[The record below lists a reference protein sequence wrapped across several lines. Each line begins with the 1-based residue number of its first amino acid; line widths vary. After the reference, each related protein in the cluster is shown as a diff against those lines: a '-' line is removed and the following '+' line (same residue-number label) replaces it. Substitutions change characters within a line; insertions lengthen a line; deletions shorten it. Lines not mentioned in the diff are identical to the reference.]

1 MLWLAATLPLFTPTA
16 EAGSRWL
23 QNDVFTGEGS
33 AYIVA
38 RMGTDECVASLF
50 ETDPSEYPF
59 TFNKVQVLLLAEGD
73 KSLTANFAVEFW
85 SMETQSFGGALQLD
99 EEVAQFTSSS
109 SAYNEVTVA
118 DLEVDLP
125 ELSSAYV
132 AVALCNAEH
141 EGDPVV
147 ANDASLSGD
156 TAKSKTNWIYTGGK
170 WQDATTLGVTSNFII
185 RACIEGDSVAN
196 EGCDS
201 GEGDSDADGDAD
213 SDTDSDSDADS
224 DLALLTVTPG
234 SAVEG
239 EAVSVV
245 LLGQGFT
252 DAAEARIGGIPL
264 TGQALVNGE
273 TLTGRTPTTL
283 PAGTHDVEVVQDGE
297 SAILIGAFTVE
308 GGKLCAARSGSASA
322 LAAGLALVMGMLTR
336 RRKSSRA

>member
-33 AYIVA
+33 AFIRLQLA
-38 RMGTDECVASLF
+38 PDECVSSLF
-50 ETDPSEYPF
+50 ETNPSEYPF
-59 TFNKVQVLLLAEGD
+59 TFSKIQVLMLSEGD
-73 KSLTANFAVEFW
+73 ATKSATFTIDFW
-85 SMETQSFGGALQLD
+85 SMEKAGFAGADLLGA
-99 EEVAQFTSSS
+99 EAAEFTSSS
-109 SAYNEVTVA
+109 AAYNEVTIA
-118 DLEVDLP
+118 DLELDLP
-125 ELSSAYV
+125 ELSSSHV
-132 AVALCNAEH
+132 AVALCNVEH
-141 EGDPVV
+141 SGDPSV
-147 ANDASLSGD
+147 ASDAMAG
-156 TAKSKTNWIYTGGK
+156 TAAPNTNWIYSAGNWIAAEDVG
-170 WQDATTLGVTSNFII
+170 LTSNFII
-185 RACIEGDSVAN
+185 RACIEGDGVAD
-196 EGCDS
+196 EGCDTI
-201 GEGDSDADGDAD
+201 EGDADADGDAD

-234 SAVEG
+234 SATEG

-308 GGKLCAARSGSASA
+308 GGKLCATRSGSGSA
-322 LAAGLALVMGMLTR
+322 LAAGLAMVMGLLIR
-336 RRKSSRA
+336 RRSPRS

>member
-1 MLWLAATLPLFTPTA
+1 MLWLAAMLPLLTPPA

-50 ETDPSEYPF
+50 ATDPSEYPF
-59 TFNKVQVLLLAEGD
+59 TFSKVQVLVLAQGD
-73 KSLTANFAVEFW
+73 ASLTANFAVEFW
-85 SMETQSFGGALQLD
+85 SMETQSFTDALQLD
-99 EEVAQFTSSS
+99 EEAAQFTSSS
-109 SAYNEVTVA
+109 AAYNEVTVA

-132 AVALCNAEH
+132 AVALCNTEH

-147 ANDASLSGD
+147 ASDASAAGK
-156 TAKSKTNWIYTGGK
+156 TAKPKTNWLYFNGRWVTSESEN
-170 WQDATTLGVTSNFII
+170 ATSNFII
-185 RACIEGDSVAN
+185 RACIEGDSVAD
-196 EGCDS
+196 EGCGS
-201 GEGDSDADGDAD
+201 GEGDADTDSDAD

-234 SAVEG
+234 SAAEG

-252 DAAEARIGGIPL
+252 EAAEARIGGIPL

-308 GGKLCAARSGSASA
+308 GGKLCATRSGGGSAFAS
-322 LAAGLALVMGMLTR
+322 GLALVLGLLAR
-336 RRKSSRA
+336 RRALRS